1 MNAAIY
7 ARVSTDLQAEK
18 GYSLQTQIDA
28 CTQKAKEMGAVAIK
42 TYVDDGYSGSYL
54 ERPALDK
61 LRDALDAK
69 LYDMVVIYDQDRLSR
84 TLSHQL
90 LLTEEIEKSG
100 AQLVF
105 VSSEY
110 KRTPEG
116 ILFYQ
121 IKGAFSA
128 YEKEKIRER
137 MMRGKRGKLRQGK
150 PIQDSGVYGYDWDE
164 EKGKYIIN
172 QEEAAIIR
180 MIYDTYLTG
189 KSIYTTADALN
200 RQNIPSASGKIWRY
214 NVVHTILTREMYT
227 GEYWS
232 NKIYHKRVG
241 NVKEERIQRDEKD
254 WIRMEAPAIIDKDTF
269 AKVRQKL
276 TANRHDAV
284 RWDYTQSLLQGIL
297 YCPYCGR
304 RKTLLSDRKQGK
316 RYYCCVKRQGDTRI
330 ICHSRHAEVV
340 YTDMLFWEILT
351 QICRNENTLKGYIEK
366 KSGKKLAKAGTE
378 NGKLQERLR
387 AIAREKEVV
396 MNWFSDGLLSQEQAT
411 QKLTALKNEETKLA
425 AKIVEADPQHVP
437 EINLQDIVEK
447 IKNCPLDVASKRAVV
462 LQYIEKVYFT
472 RTDSSYKKKEKAYRV
487 EFNIVFKNT

>member
-1 MNAAIY
+1 MNAAVY

-137 MMRGKRGKLRQGK
+137 MMRRFLR
-150 PIQDSGVYGYDWDE
+150 V
-164 EKGKYIIN
+164 
-172 QEEAAIIR
+172 
-180 MIYDTYLTG
+180 
-189 KSIYTTADALN
+189 
-200 RQNIPSASGKIWRY
+200 WR
-214 NVVHTILTREMYT
+214 VT
-227 GEYWS
+227 
-232 NKIYHKRVG
+232 
-241 NVKEERIQRDEKD
+241 
-254 WIRMEAPAIIDKDTF
+254 TF
-269 AKVRQKL
+269 ARL
-276 TANRHDAV
+276 MRCSSRMPMTIIAV
-284 RWDYTQSLLQGIL
+284 RCRPFCSR
-297 YCPYCGR
+297 CPWE
-304 RKTLLSDRKQGK
+304 
-316 RYYCCVKRQGDTRI
+316 RYALRP
-330 ICHSRHAEVV
+330 IC
-340 YTDMLFWEILT
+340 
-351 QICRNENTLKGYIEK
+351 
-366 KSGKKLAKAGTE
+366 
-378 NGKLQERLR
+378 LR
-387 AIAREKEVV
+387 ARTI
-396 MNWFSDGLLSQEQAT
+396 
-411 QKLTALKNEETKLA
+411 
-425 AKIVEADPQHVP
+425 IVEGSCRP
-437 EINLQDIVEK
+437 
-447 IKNCPLDVASKRAVV
+447 
-462 LQYIEKVYFT
+462 
-472 RTDSSYKKKEKAYRV
+472 
-487 EFNIVFKNT
+487 

>member
-1 MNAAIY
+1 MNAAVY

-69 LYDMVVIYDQDRLSR
+69 LYDVVVIYDQDRLSR

-150 PIQDSGVYGYDWDE
+150 PIQDSGVYGYDWDAG
-164 EKGKYIIN
+164 KGYVIN
-172 QEEAAIIR
+172 PTEAAVIR
-180 MIYDTYLTG
+180 MIYDIYLTG
-189 KSIYTTADALN
+189 KSIYTTADELN

-232 NKIYHKRVG
+232 NKIYHKHVG

-276 TANRHDAV
+276 TANRNAVV
-284 RWDYTQSLLQGIL
+284 RWHYSQSLLQGIL

-304 RKTLLSDRKQGK
+304 RKTLLTDGKQHK
-316 RYYCCVKRQGDTRI
+316 RYYTCVKRQGDTHI
-330 ICHSRHAEVV
+330 ICHTRHAEVV
-340 YTDMLFWEILT
+340 YTDMLFWEVLAE
-351 QICRNENTLKGYIEK
+351 ICRSENTLKDYIEK
-366 KSGKKLAKAGTE
+366 KYGTKLTKAGAK
-378 NGKLQERLR
+378 NDKLKERLR
-387 AIAREKEVV
+387 SIVCEKEVV
-396 MNWFSDGLLSQEQAT
+396 MGWFSDGLLSQEQAT
-411 QKLTALKNEETKLA
+411 QKLAALKAEETKLN
-425 AKIVEADPQHVP
+425 AKIVESDPQHVP
-437 EINLQDIVEK
+437 EIDLPEIVDK
-447 IKNCPLDVASKRAVV
+447 IKNCPLDVESKRAVI
-462 LQYIEKVYFT
+462 LEYIDKVYFV
-472 RTDSSYKKKEKAYRV
+472 RTDSSYGKKHKAYRV